1 MDQIAY
7 TWIIIITWMFFF
19 WLQINEFEGGGVAIG
34 LSCSHMQADPTCATL
49 LIKSWAETRRGEAVA
64 HPPFFI
70 DSLDSPLTRGLN
82 TNNTNTKSSR
92 AYYEAKSMEAQT
104 PLLLKKMGTAT
115 FKFSNAVIQQ
125 SLFEIHDTCPDATPF
140 DLLAALFWAHIAR
153 LKPQKSES
161 KHSLSICV
169 DFRKKLQLS
178 YGYYGNALHFSLLTI
193 PDVEEKQ
200 DLGYVAGAVHCHLSN
215 LGEEEFWSAM
225 ELFESLKGEE
235 GKYGAPFRMYGPKLT
250 CVSMEHMV
258 DFPGSTRSTVNVPY
272 GAVFDKDNS
281 PVHVSYHVGNLEG
294 EGLIMVMPSPEGGLA
309 RTVTVTLPVEEL
321 EQLCGYEA
329 ILSLNPT
336 MLLSGTRQR

>member
-1 MDQIAY
+1 
-7 TWIIIITWMFFF
+7 MFFF
-19 WLQINEFEGGGVAIG
+19 WLQINEFKGGGVAIG

-49 LIKSWAETRRGEAVA
+49 LIKSWAETRRREAVA

-82 TNNTNTKSSR
+82 INKTNTKSSR

-104 PLLLKKMGTAT
+104 PLVLKKMVTAT
-115 FKFSNAVIQQ
+115 FKFSNAVIKR
-125 SLFEIHDTCPDATPF
+125 SLFEIHETCPDATPF

-178 YGYYGNALHFSLLTI
+178 YGHYGNALHFSLLTI

-200 DLGYVAGAVHCHLSN
+200 DLGYVAGAVHCHVSN
-215 LGEEEFWSAM
+215 QGEEEFWSAM
-225 ELFESLKGEE
+225 ELFESRKGEE
-235 GKYGAPFRMYGPKLT
+235 DKYGAPFRMYGPKLT

-258 DFPGSTRSTVNVPY
+258 DFPGSTRSTVNVPLMY
-272 GAVFDKDNS
+272 AAVFDKDNR
-281 PVHVSYHVGNLEG
+281 PVHVSYHIGNLEG

-309 RTVTVTLPVEEL
+309 RMVSVTLPEEEL
-321 EQLCGYEA
+321 EQLCGDEA
-329 ILSLNPT
+329 ILSLNPI
-336 MLLSGTRQR
+336 MLLSGTRQK